1 MARQTQ
7 GKRTASKS
15 ALKNAPAGRR
25 SLKAKANG
33 AFPGGSRKNKREVEQ
48 VLPRM
53 TRQTR
58 P

>member
-1 MARQTQ
+1 MAKQTQ

-25 SLKAKANG
+25 RLKAKSNG
-33 AFPGGSRKNKREVEQ
+33 GFPGGFRKSKREVEQ
-48 VLPRM
+48 VVPRM